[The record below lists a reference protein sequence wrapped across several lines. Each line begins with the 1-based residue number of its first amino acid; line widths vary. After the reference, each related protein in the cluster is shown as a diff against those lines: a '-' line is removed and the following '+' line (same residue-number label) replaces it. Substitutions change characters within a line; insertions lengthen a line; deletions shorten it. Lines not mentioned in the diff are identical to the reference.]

1 MKQTIYYM
9 PFFLLGFMYGKLSN
23 CISDEKLI
31 EFVGAICLVVWIIII
46 VRVKLYSLSDGG
58 FDLIVR
64 FVASISGCIALFVL
78 CKKIIL
84 QKNRIGNI
92 LKWFGTYSLEIYLLH
107 SLLLNILE
115 LDVIPSFTTFSGI
128 LLTLV
133 NFSLTII
140 ITSVIIAVIKENRY
154 LQFALFGKVRKG

>member
-1 MKQTIYYM
+1 MGKMALTNSDKMLQTV
-9 PFFLLGFMYGKLSN
+9 L
-23 CISDEKLI
+23 SDEKLI
-31 EFVGAICLVVWIIII
+31 EFVGAICLAVWIIII

-92 LKWFGTYSLEIYLLH
+92 LKWFGTYPPK
-107 SLLLNILE
+107 
-115 LDVIPSFTTFSGI
+115 D
-128 LLTLV
+128 
-133 NFSLTII
+133 
-140 ITSVIIAVIKENRY
+140 
-154 LQFALFGKVRKG
+154 